1 MNIVIIYKI
10 RVVPKIINNNSKIN
24 KIIIIKILTK
34 IKIKTKIQTKIQ
46 MVTRIRSNNS
56 SSNSNNKI
64 LKTNKVVT
72 HKITQINKYL
82 LNNKGVKII
91 KIKL

>member
-1 MNIVIIYKI
+1 MNIVKIYKI

-34 IKIKTKIQTKIQ
+34 IKIKIKTKIQ
-46 MVTRIRSNNS
+46 MVTRTSSNNS